1 VIRDVSAAMNG
12 NKVCPN
18 FIWIAFQILFKVR
31 LLTIGKHV
39 LMLYEQQMLI
49 YAMFKHSLLDR
60 QRFGVRNTTQ
70 PSHMEW

>member
-1 VIRDVSAAMNG
+1 MNG

-18 FIWIAFQILFKVR
+18 FIWIAFQILLKVC

-49 YAMFKHSLLDR
+49 YAMFKNGLL
-60 QRFGVRNTTQ
+60 
-70 PSHMEW
+70 